1 MDEEGPAEQE
11 SWSPVHRERSQT
23 SGSLSE
29 GSGKK
34 RKQQGAPGMG
44 QRGPEPQI
52 SDDKEP
58 CTKRVKPVAKTLS
71 GSGPPSAKVTP
82 LKRLSQS
89 IQRSISFK
97 TEPRPPGYV
106 PPSRAG
112 GCRRRSSKLW
122 SETFDRV
129 SEELSAREVKRQEVI
144 FELMQ
149 GEQQLVDDLNL
160 VKKNYYEPML
170 TLAILPEAE
179 LREIFG
185 TLDSLAPLHQD
196 LLGRLMGLRQ
206 EDGTVPELG
215 PTLLDWLPRLRAYE
229 SYCCHQV
236 WAKARLDRRKR
247 EPAVG
252 EFLRLCQE
260 SAFSRKLE
268 LWSFLDLPR
277 SRLVKYPLLLREVL
291 RQTPPEHPDHG
302 ALQRAVALAQDLV
315 GLINRKTGEAEC
327 RYYQQR
333 LSYPD
338 GAPRHPGIDR
348 SSLLLCHGELRNSK
362 GQRLHVFL
370 FQEALVLTRP
380 ILQGEQVVFQ
390 VQGPPLPVG
399 QLEVQ
404 DLPDGG
410 ARLGGA
416 LRERARSCLRV
427 SAGAQAHT
435 LQAADAFDKQQWLSR
450 LRQALAPRP
459 PVELDCS
466 LGPLAALRLDCDPP
480 MDHT

>member
-44 QRGPEPQI
+44 QRGPEPQT

-277 SRLVKYPLLLREVL
+277 SRLV
-291 RQTPPEHPDHG
+291 
-302 ALQRAVALAQDLV
+302 ALAQDLV

>member
-44 QRGPEPQI
+44 QRGPEPQT

-58 CTKRVKPVAKTLS
+58 CTKRVKPVTKTLS
-71 GSGPPSAKVTP
+71 GSGAPSAKVTP

-106 PPSRAG
+106 PPSRTG

-129 SEELSAREVKRQEVI
+129 SEELSAHEVKRQEVI

-185 TLDSLAPLHQD
+185 TLDSLAPLHED

-236 WAKARLDRRKR
+236 WAKARLDRCKR

-315 GLINRKTGEAEC
+315 GLINRRTGEAEC

-338 GAPRHPGIDR
+338 GTPRHPSIQR

-380 ILQGEQVVFQ
+380 ILQGEQVMFQ
-390 VQGPPLPVG
+390 VQGPPLPVA

-427 SAGAQAHT
+427 SAGAQAHM

-450 LRQALAPRP
+450 LRQALVPRP

>member
-44 QRGPEPQI
+44 QRGPEPQT

-58 CTKRVKPVAKTLS
+58 CTKRVKPVTKTLS
-71 GSGPPSAKVTP
+71 GSGAPSAKVTP

-106 PPSRAG
+106 PPSRTG

-129 SEELSAREVKRQEVI
+129 SEELSAHEVKRQEVI

-185 TLDSLAPLHQD
+185 TLDSLAPLHED

-215 PTLLDWLPRLRAYE
+215 PTLLDW
-229 SYCCHQV
+229 
-236 WAKARLDRRKR
+236 
-247 EPAVG
+247 
-252 EFLRLCQE
+252 
-260 SAFSRKLE
+260 
-268 LWSFLDLPR
+268 
-277 SRLVKYPLLLREVL
+277 
-291 RQTPPEHPDHG
+291 
-302 ALQRAVALAQDLV
+302 VALAQDLV
-315 GLINRKTGEAEC
+315 GLINRRTGEAEC

-338 GAPRHPGIDR
+338 GTPRHPSIQR

-380 ILQGEQVVFQ
+380 ILQGEQVMFQ
-390 VQGPPLPVG
+390 VQGPPLPVA

-427 SAGAQAHT
+427 SAGAQAHM

-450 LRQALAPRP
+450 LRQALVPRP

>member
-44 QRGPEPQI
+44 QRGPEPQT

-129 SEELSAREVKRQEVI
+129 SEELSAREVKRQE
-144 FELMQ
+144 
-149 GEQQLVDDLNL
+149 
-160 VKKNYYEPML
+160 NYYEPML